1 MTSVLLQGG
10 RDTRN
15 ACAQRKDHVKR
26 QEGNQLQIKERPQE
40 KPHLPARSS
49 WNFFRTVRK
58 QTSVVLQATQ
68 SAVFC
73 YGGPSKLIHTQHP
86 NSVKL

>member
-1 MTSVLLQGG
+1 MRTEERSCEEARRQPAADQGETSGE
-10 RDTRN
+10 TT
-15 ACAQRKDHVKR
+15 
-26 QEGNQLQIKERPQE
+26 
-40 KPHLPARSS
+40 PASTIILD
-49 WNFFRTVRK
+49 FFITVRK